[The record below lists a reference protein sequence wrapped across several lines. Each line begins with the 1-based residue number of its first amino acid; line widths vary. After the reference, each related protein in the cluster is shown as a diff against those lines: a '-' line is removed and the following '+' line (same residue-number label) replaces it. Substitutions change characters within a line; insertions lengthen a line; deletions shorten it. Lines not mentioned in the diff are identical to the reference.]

1 VDAATDDTQAGAL
14 SPGTI
19 VSDRY
24 KIISLLGEGGMGA
37 VYRAEHVHM
46 KKAYALKV
54 LLSDLAKQP
63 EIVARFEREA
73 IAAGNIEHPNVVA
86 ATDFGRLP
94 DGAFFLVMELVA
106 GRGLRDELAKG
117 PIEPARALPIIRGV
131 ISAVEAAHAKNI
143 VHRDLKP
150 ENVMLVARDDDADFP
165 KVLDFGIAKMDV
177 SFASSG
183 STDAPAPGGAV
194 LTRMGMIMGTPEY
207 MAPEQA
213 LGQEVDARAD
223 LYALGVI
230 LYEMLAGKPP
240 FHGEPLMVMRA
251 QVMNDAP
258 PLPDAI
264 TQALPGIAGVMAR
277 ALSKEPGTRFQ
288 TAQELRAAL
297 EDLSI
302 PFAAPSAPDLDRPT
316 MNASPQALARAAT
329 SAGEPVD
336 AIGPTSAYAA
346 VVVPPAA
353 SAGAFQLKR
362 WHIAAAVGTTLIG
375 FLLVTLLFVR
385 AGSSRDGSTARAVA
399 APTEKSSPDETAPPA
414 DPSAAASAAAS
425 ATAAT
430 EPATAPADSSDIV
443 DLDDEPAPSASATAA
458 TPRRKA
464 AANPRTLKKPATRKP
479 AAKPR
484 RTGPGGIY
492 VPPPSKWFK

>member
-1 VDAATDDTQAGAL
+1 MDAATDDNQAGAL

-24 KIISLLGEGGMGA
+24 KIISLLGEGGMGS

-94 DGAFFLVMELVA
+94 DGAFFLVMELVS
-106 GRGLRDELAKG
+106 GRGLREELAKG
-117 PIEPARALPIIRGV
+117 PLEPARALSIIRGV
-131 ISAVEAAHAKNI
+131 LSAVEAAHAKNI

-177 SFASSG
+177 SVASSG

-213 LGQEVDARAD
+213 LGQDVDARAD
-223 LYALGVI
+223 LYALGII

-258 PLPDAI
+258 PLPEAI
-264 TQALPGIAGVMAR
+264 TQALPGMSGVMAR
-277 ALSKEPGTRFQ
+277 ALAKEPTARFQ

-297 EDLSI
+297 EDLSV

-316 MNASPQALARAAT
+316 MNASPQAIARSAAGGP
-329 SAGEPVD
+329 GEAVD
-336 AIGPTSAYAA
+336 AIGPTSAYAP
-346 VVVPPAA
+346 VVVPPATR
-353 SAGAFQLKR
+353 AGAFQLKK
-362 WHIAAAVGTTLIG
+362 WHVAAAAGTTLLG

-385 AGSSRDGSTARAVA
+385 SGSSRAASTAQA
-399 APTEKSSPDETAPPA
+399 ATVTTEASPAADPSTAA
-414 DPSAAASAAAS
+414 DPSAAASAPAPEAS
-425 ATAAT
+425 AADPAVAA
-430 EPATAPADSSDIV
+430 ADSSDVV
-443 DLDDEPAPSASATAA
+443 DLDDEPAASASPTAA
-458 TPRRKA
+458 TKKKVTKPRA
-464 AANPRTLKKPATRKP
+464 VKKPATRKP
-479 AAKPR
+479 APKR